1 MAWIFLFIASLC
13 EICWIYSL
21 KFFQWKKLGEFSFS
35 RLTDTDNLLLLLPG
49 LGYILFGVGNII
61 CFSKAM
67 KHIPASVAFAAWMAV
82 ALIGVKIVDV
92 IVLKDPLSLPQIAFM
107 LLILIGIIG
116 LKIYQ

>member
-1 MAWIFLFIASLC
+1 MAWLFLFIASCC

-21 KFFQWKKLGEFSFS
+21 KFFSWKKLSLFSFS
-35 RLTDTDNLLLLLPG
+35 NLFTLDNLALLLPG

-67 KHIPASVAFAAWMAV
+67 KSIPASVAFAAWMAV

-92 IVLKDPLSLPQIAFM
+92 AILKEPLSIPQIVFM
-107 LLILIGIIG
+107 LLILIGIVG
-116 LKIYQ
+116 LKVYQ